1 MGQGCER
8 SWAGRGGAGQDS
20 GLGAALGGAL
30 GCAFAA
36 PAAAPPRCPPPFALP
51 PLRALLLRWQPP
63 ASSLAVAPDEG
74 RQALS
79 VREVAAGS
87 EARGLRR
94 AQAGPQPGRRTRLL
108 VGHGLRS
115 QQGRVRSGDP
125 PSELVGIG
133 THVQLTHGHRA
144 LACANEAQSVT
155 PGTIAGRAVWL
166 ARTQLLVE
174 CVDHCDGRRI
184 VRQAE

>member
-79 VREVAAGS
+79 VRKVAAGS

-94 AQAGPQPGRRTRLL
+94 AQAGPQPDGGRACWWDTACGPSRAGCAAVIPRASSSGSEPTCSSRTGIVRLPA
-108 VGHGLRS
+108 
-115 QQGRVRSGDP
+115 Q
-125 PSELVGIG
+125 
-133 THVQLTHGHRA
+133 
-144 LACANEAQSVT
+144 NEAQSVT
-155 PGTIAGRAVWL
+155 PGTITGRAVWL